1 MPAVVTVFR
10 SEPRFRSRYL
20 HPPSLYEFIIA
31 AKLGKFPMIYVFKRT
46 MPLPPCPAVLMVY
59 HQLTRV
65 VRPASASEEK
75 PIILV
80 KLPDFKIALSGA
92 EREQFAV

>member
-1 MPAVVTVFR
+1 
-10 SEPRFRSRYL
+10 
-20 HPPSLYEFIIA
+20 
-31 AKLGKFPMIYVFKRT
+31 

-80 KLPDFKIALSGA
+80 ELLDFKIALSSA

>member
-1 MPAVVTVFR
+1 
-10 SEPRFRSRYL
+10 
-20 HPPSLYEFIIA
+20 
-31 AKLGKFPMIYVFKRT
+31 MIYVFKRT

-80 KLPDFKIALSGA
+80 ELLDFKIALSGA

>member
-1 MPAVVTVFR
+1 
-10 SEPRFRSRYL
+10 
-20 HPPSLYEFIIA
+20 
-31 AKLGKFPMIYVFKRT
+31 MIYVFKRT

-65 VRPASASEEK
+65 VCPASASEEK